1 MIINQNNKD
10 FILKGK
16 MKRGFNQTPEELK
29 EKLSSHNAPIINKP
43 KENTDKTAED
53 YMKLKKIR
61 NDLKKF

>member
-16 MKRGFNQTPEELK
+16 IKRGFNQTPEELK
-29 EKLSSHNAPIINKP
+29 EKLSRHNTPIINKP
-43 KENTDKTAED
+43 QENTNKITDE

-61 NDLKKF
+61 TDLKKF

>member
-29 EKLSSHNAPIINKP
+29 ERLSTQSININKKQEDP
-43 KENTDKTAED
+43 NKITED
-53 YMKLKKIR
+53 YLKLKKIR
-61 NDLKKF
+61 NDLKRF

>member
-29 EKLSSHNAPIINKP
+29 EKLSTQSININKKQEDP
-43 KENTDKTAED
+43 KKITED
-53 YMKLKKIR
+53 YLKLKKINR
-61 NDLKKF
+61 NE